1 MPSEKR
7 SARRYQP
14 SKPRPSVLQ
23 SLPDGIILLDGTG
36 RITEINPAAR
46 KMTGLTE
53 RKALGKPIQAALPAW
68 EEWNT
73 QLSSVKKKAVVHSP
87 NQPDATLEICRFPSA
102 PARGKS
108 KGSILQMRD
117 CSDRIRME
125 EDHKRA
131 LELLLEKNTNIQT
144 LSASLR
150 EQAIRDPITSLYN
163 RCYMEESLKH
173 ELARAARSKSPISV
187 LRIRLD
193 QYEKAGEVYGD
204 KAGVEILKIMG
215 SLVYR
220 YIRRGDL
227 ASRLGGEDF
236 LVVMPGASPSVAGPR
251 AEQLR
256 KSFHDSILNYLGSK
270 IECTF
275 SCGLASYPAQGET
288 SDALFQAA
296 EKALQ
301 GAIAAGGNRVT
312 AEA

>member
-1 MPSEKR
+1 MPAGKR
-7 SARRYQP
+7 IVHRNRT
-14 SKPRPSVLQ
+14 SKPRPSILQ
-23 SLPDGIILLDGTG
+23 VLPDGIILLDGAG
-36 RITEINPAAR
+36 QIKEINPAAR
-46 KMTGLTE
+46 KLTGLTE
-53 RKALGKPIQAALPAW
+53 RKALGKSIQAVFPAW
-68 EEWNT
+68 GEWNDR
-73 QLSSVKKKAVVHSP
+73 LRHAAKKAVVHSP
-87 NQPDATLEICRFPSA
+87 NQPDGTLEIFRL
-102 PARGKS
+102 PATPVRGKS
-108 KGSILQMRD
+108 AGSVIYIRD
-117 CSDRIRME
+117 ISDCVRMA

-144 LSASLR
+144 LSTSLR

-173 ELARAARSKSPISV
+173 ELVRAARSKIPVSV

-193 QYEKAGEVYGD
+193 QYQKAGEVYGD

-236 LVVMPGASPSVAGPR
+236 LVVMPGASPSIAEPR

-256 KSFHDSILNYLGSK
+256 KAFHDSILNFLGSK

-275 SCGLASYPAQGET
+275 SCGVAAYPAQGET
-288 SDALFQAA
+288 ADGLLHAA
-296 EKALQ
+296 ELSMQ
-301 GAIAAGGNRVT
+301 ESISAGGNRITVCR
-312 AEA
+312 